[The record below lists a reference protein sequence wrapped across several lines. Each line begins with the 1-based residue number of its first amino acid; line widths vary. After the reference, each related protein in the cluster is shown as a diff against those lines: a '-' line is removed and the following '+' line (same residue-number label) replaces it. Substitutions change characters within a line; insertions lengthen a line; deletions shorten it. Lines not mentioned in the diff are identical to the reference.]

1 MKKTKTWLLI
11 IGCIN
16 LLEVVLN
23 ADILLNRN
31 GCLAKMFANLA
42 DSDTW
47 VDIEFVHH
55 LITLLLLTAA
65 GQWCSI
71 RVLQKS
77 SHKDRYWYFAIA
89 ILLLILI
96 RIIIHHL
103 AMKQYIWIP

>member
-1 MKKTKTWLLI
+1 MKKTKTWMLI

-31 GCLAKMFANLA
+31 GCLAKMFASLA

-71 RVLQKS
+71 RALQKS

>member
-1 MKKTKTWLLI
+1 MKKTKTWMLI

-31 GCLAKMFANLA
+31 GCLAKMFASLA

-55 LITLLLLTAA
+55 LTTLLLLTAA

>member
-23 ADILLNRN
+23 TDILLNRN
-31 GCLAKMFANLA
+31 GCLAKMFASLA